1 MKSKKEAQSMDHN
14 NYDELITL
22 EEFCDMLSIGK
33 STAYNLLNTGT
44 IKAFK
49 IGRIWKIPRQSVI
62 DYIYGQIN
70 P

>member
-1 MKSKKEAQSMDHN
+1 MDHN

-49 IGRIWKIPRQSVI
+49 IGRIWKIPRQSVV
-62 DYIYGQIN
+62 DYIYKQSN
-70 P
+70 Q